1 MPRILPILGLALLLR
16 SGAFAQTPTPAPPLV
31 LTLQDAMERAKAV
44 SQQLLSADIAARIAR
59 EDKVQA
65 KAALLPS
72 VTWQNGFSYTQPN
85 GPDNSLTF
93 VTNDGPRVYTNLA
106 NVHADVYAPGKRA
119 DYQMS
124 IAAEA
129 IARAKVEIAA
139 RGLTAVVV
147 QNFYSM
153 AVAQRHHNNARR
165 SLQEAQ
171 QFVDVTQKQ
180 EAGGEAAHSDV
191 VKAQLTLDQ
200 RQRDVQEA
208 QLAYD
213 KARIGFAVFLFP
225 DFRQDYTVAD
235 DLDRLTPL
243 ATFPEIE
250 ALAQK
255 NNPDIR
261 AAQSTVTHETF
272 GIRSA
277 RSGLLPTLS
286 VDYWVGIQARQYAL
300 HNEFGQNNVGNFVVA
315 NLEFPVWNWGA
326 ARSKVKQAELKLQQ
340 ARTDLSF
347 TQRQLLSNLN
357 GFYLEAN
364 VASTQIASLKHS
376 LDLSEESLKL
386 TILRYEAGEVTVL
399 EVVDAQA
406 TLFSARNAYDDGLS
420 RYRLAL
426 AALQTLTGAF

>member
-1 MPRILPILGLALLLR
+1 MPRILPVLGLALALR
-16 SGAFAQTPTPAPPLV
+16 CGAFAQTPTPAPALT
-31 LTLQDAMERAKAV
+31 LTLQEAMERAKAN
-44 SQQLLSADIAARIAR
+44 SQQLLSADIAARLAR

-72 VTWQNGFSYTQPN
+72 VNWENGFAYTQPN
-85 GPDNSLTF
+85 GTDTGVF
-93 VTNDGPRVYTNLA
+93 VVNNGPRVYTNMA
-106 NVHADVYAPGKRA
+106 NVHGDVYAPGKRA
-119 DYQMS
+119 DYQMA

-147 QNFYSM
+147 QNFYAM
-153 AVAQRHHNNARR
+153 AVAQRHYNNARR

-171 QFVDVTQKQ
+171 QFVDITQKQ

-200 RQRDVQEA
+200 RQRDVQDG

-225 DFRQDYTVAD
+225 DFRQDYAVAD

-243 ATFPEIE
+243 AAFPEIE
-250 ALAQK
+250 ALARN

-261 AAQSTVTHETF
+261 AAQATVTQQNF
-272 GIRSA
+272 GIKSA
-277 RSGLLPTLS
+277 RAGYLPTLS
-286 VDYWVGIQARQYAL
+286 VDYFYGLNANQYTL
-300 HNEFGQNNVGNFVVA
+300 HNELGQNNVGSSVVA
-315 NLEFPVWNWGA
+315 SLNVPVWTWGA
-326 ARSKVKQAELKLQQ
+326 ARSKVKQAELRLEQ

-347 TQRQLLSNLN
+347 TQRQLLANLH

-364 VASTQIASLKHS
+364 VASSQMASLKHS

-386 TILRYEAGEVTVL
+386 TLLRYEAGEVTVL
-399 EVVDAQA
+399 EVVDAQT
-406 TLFSARNAYDDGLS
+406 TLFGARNAYDDGLA
-420 RYRLAL
+420 RYRLSL

>member
-1 MPRILPILGLALLLR
+1 MPRILPVLGLALALR
-16 SGAFAQTPTPAPPLV
+16 CGAFAQTPTPAPALT
-31 LTLQDAMERAKAV
+31 LTLQEAMERAKAN
-44 SQQLLSADIAARIAR
+44 SQQLLSADIAARLAR

-72 VTWQNGFSYTQPN
+72 VNWENGFAYTQPN
-85 GPDNSLTF
+85 GTDTGVF
-93 VTNDGPRVYTNLA
+93 VVNNGPRVYTNMA
-106 NVHADVYAPGKRA
+106 NVHGDVYAPGKRA
-119 DYQMS
+119 DYQMA

-147 QNFYSM
+147 QNFYAM
-153 AVAQRHHNNARR
+153 AVAQRHYNNARR

-171 QFVDVTQKQ
+171 QFVDITQKQ

-200 RQRDVQEA
+200 RQRDVQDG

-225 DFRQDYTVAD
+225 DFRQDYAVAD

-250 ALAQK
+250 ALARN

-261 AAQSTVTHETF
+261 AAQATVTQQNF
-272 GIRSA
+272 GIKSA
-277 RSGLLPTLS
+277 RAGYLPTLS
-286 VDYWVGIQARQYAL
+286 VDYFYGLNANQYAL
-300 HNEFGQNNVGNFVVA
+300 HNELGQNNVGSSVVA
-315 NLEFPVWNWGA
+315 SLNVPVWTWGA
-326 ARSKVKQAELKLQQ
+326 ARSKVKQAELRLEQ

-347 TQRQLLSNLN
+347 TQRQLLANLH

-364 VASTQIASLKHS
+364 VASSQMASLKHS

-386 TILRYEAGEVTVL
+386 TLLRYEAGEVTVL
-399 EVVDAQA
+399 EVVDAQT
-406 TLFSARNAYDDGLS
+406 TLFGARNAYDDGLA
-420 RYRLAL
+420 RYRLSL

>member
-1 MPRILPILGLALLLR
+1 MPRILPVLGLALALR
-16 SGAFAQTPTPAPPLV
+16 CGAFAQTPTPAPALT
-31 LTLQDAMERAKAV
+31 LTLQEAMERAKAN
-44 SQQLLSADIAARIAR
+44 SQQLLSADIAARLAR
-59 EDKVQA
+59 EDQVQA
-65 KAALLPS
+65 NAALPPS
-72 VTWQNGFSYTQPN
+72 VNWENGFAYTQPN
-85 GPDNSLTF
+85 GTDTGVF
-93 VTNDGPRVYTNLA
+93 VVNNGPRVYTNMA
-106 NVHADVYAPGKRA
+106 NVHGDVYAPGKRA
-119 DYQMS
+119 DYQMA

-147 QNFYSM
+147 QNFYAM
-153 AVAQRHHNNARR
+153 AVAQRHYNNARR

-171 QFVDVTQKQ
+171 QFVDITQKQ

-200 RQRDVQEA
+200 RQRDVQEG

-243 ATFPEIE
+243 AAFPEIE

-261 AAQSTVTHETF
+261 AAQFTVTHETF
-272 GIRSA
+272 GIKSA

-286 VDYWVGIQARQYAL
+286 VDYWVGLQARQYAL
-300 HNEFGQNNVGNFVVA
+300 HNEFGQNNIGNYVVA
-315 NLEFPVWNWGA
+315 SLDVPVWNWGA

-347 TQRQLLSNLN
+347 TQRQLLANLN

-364 VASTQIASLKHS
+364 VASSQMASLKHS

-386 TILRYEAGEVTVL
+386 TLLRYEADIWL
-399 EVVDAQA
+399 
-406 TLFSARNAYDDGLS
+406 
-420 RYRLAL
+420 
-426 AALQTLTGAF
+426 

>member
-1 MPRILPILGLALLLR
+1 MPRILPILALALALR
-16 SGAFAQTPTPAPPLV
+16 CGAFAQAPTPALT
-31 LTLQDAMERAKAV
+31 LTLQEAMERARAN
-44 SQQLLSADIAARIAR
+44 SQQLLSADIAARLAR

-72 VTWQNGFSYTQPN
+72 VNWENGFSYTQSN

-119 DYQMS
+119 DYQMA
-124 IAAEA
+124 IASEA
-129 IARAKVEIAA
+129 IARAKVDIAA

-147 QNFYSM
+147 QSFYGT
-153 AVAQRHHNNARR
+153 AVAQRHYHNAQR

-171 QFVDVTQKQ
+171 QFVDITQKQ

-200 RQRDVQEA
+200 RQRDVQEG

-213 KARIGFAVFLFP
+213 KARIGFAVFLFA

-243 ATFPEIE
+243 AAFPEIA
-250 ALAQK
+250 ALAEK

-261 AAQSTVTHETF
+261 AAQSTVTQGTF

-277 RSGLLPTLS
+277 RAGYLPVLS
-286 VDYWVGIQARQYAL
+286 VDYWVGLQARQYAL
-300 HNEFGQNNVGNFVVA
+300 HNEFGQNNIGNSVVA
-315 NLEFPVWNWGA
+315 SLNVPVWNWGA
-326 ARSKVKQAELKLQQ
+326 TRSKVKQAELKLQQ
-340 ARTDLSF
+340 ARIDLSF
-347 TQRQLLSNLN
+347 TQRQLLSSLN
-357 GFYLEAN
+357 AFYLEAN
-364 VASTQIASLKHS
+364 VASSQMASLKHS

-386 TILRYEAGEVTVL
+386 TLLRYEAGEVTVL
-399 EVVDAQA
+399 EVVDAQT
-406 TLFSARNAYDDGLS
+406 TLFSARNAYDDGLA

>member
-1 MPRILPILGLALLLR
+1 MPRILPVLGLALALR
-16 SGAFAQTPTPAPPLV
+16 CGAFAQTPTPAPALT
-31 LTLQDAMERAKAV
+31 LTLQEAMERAKAN
-44 SQQLLSADIAARIAR
+44 SQQLLSADIAARLAR

-72 VTWQNGFSYTQPN
+72 VNWENGFAYTQPN
-85 GPDNSLTF
+85 GTDTGVF
-93 VTNDGPRVYTNLA
+93 VVNNGPRVYTNMA
-106 NVHADVYAPGKRA
+106 NVHGDVYAPGKRA
-119 DYQMS
+119 DYQMA

-147 QNFYSM
+147 QNFYAM
-153 AVAQRHHNNARR
+153 AVAQRHYNNARR

-171 QFVDVTQKQ
+171 QFVDITQKQ

-200 RQRDVQEA
+200 RQRDVQDG

-225 DFRQDYTVAD
+225 DFRQDYAVAD

-243 ATFPEIE
+243 AAFPEIE
-250 ALAQK
+250 ALARN

-261 AAQSTVTHETF
+261 AAQATVTQQNF

-277 RSGLLPTLS
+277 RAGYLPTLS
-286 VDYWVGIQARQYAL
+286 VDYFYGLYANQYAL
-300 HNEFGQNNVGNFVVA
+300 HNELGQNNVGSSVVA
-315 NLEFPVWNWGA
+315 SLNVPVWTWGA
-326 ARSKVKQAELKLQQ
+326 ARSKVKQAELRLEQ

-347 TQRQLLSNLN
+347 TQRQLLANLN

-364 VASTQIASLKHS
+364 VASSQMASLKHS

-386 TILRYEAGEVTVL
+386 TLLRYEAGEVTVL
-399 EVVDAQA
+399 EVVDAQT
-406 TLFSARNAYDDGLS
+406 TLFGARNAYDDGLA
-420 RYRLAL
+420 RYRLSL

>member
-1 MPRILPILGLALLLR
+1 MPRILPVLGLALALR
-16 SGAFAQTPTPAPPLV
+16 CGAFAQTPTPAPALT
-31 LTLQDAMERAKAV
+31 LTLQEAMERAKAN
-44 SQQLLSADIAARIAR
+44 SQQLLSADIAARLAR

-72 VTWQNGFSYTQPN
+72 VNWENGFAYTQPN
-85 GPDNSLTF
+85 GTDTGVF
-93 VTNDGPRVYTNLA
+93 VVNNGPRVYTNMA
-106 NVHADVYAPGKRA
+106 NVHGDVYVPGKRA
-119 DYQMS
+119 DYQMA

-147 QNFYSM
+147 QNFYAM
-153 AVAQRHHNNARR
+153 AVAQRHYNNARR

-171 QFVDVTQKQ
+171 QFVDITQKQ

-200 RQRDVQEA
+200 RQRDVQDG

-225 DFRQDYTVAD
+225 DFRQDYAVAD

-243 ATFPEIE
+243 AAFPEIE
-250 ALAQK
+250 ALARN

-261 AAQSTVTHETF
+261 AAQATVTQQNF
-272 GIRSA
+272 GIKSA
-277 RSGLLPTLS
+277 RAGYLPTLS
-286 VDYWVGIQARQYAL
+286 VDYFYGLNANQYTL
-300 HNEFGQNNVGNFVVA
+300 HNELGQNNVGSSVVA
-315 NLEFPVWNWGA
+315 SLNVPVWTWGA
-326 ARSKVKQAELKLQQ
+326 ARSKVKQAELRLEQ

-347 TQRQLLSNLN
+347 TQRQLLANLH

-364 VASTQIASLKHS
+364 VASSQMASLKHS

-386 TILRYEAGEVTVL
+386 TLLRYEAGEVTVL
-399 EVVDAQA
+399 EVVDAQT
-406 TLFSARNAYDDGLS
+406 TLFGARNAYDDGLA
-420 RYRLAL
+420 RYRLSL

>member
-1 MPRILPILGLALLLR
+1 MPRILPILGLAFALR
-16 SGAFAQTPTPAPPLV
+16 CGAFAQTPTPAPPLT

-44 SQQLLSADIAARIAR
+44 SQQLLSADIAARLAR

-72 VTWQNGFSYTQPN
+72 VNWEHGFIYTQPN
-85 GPDNSLTF
+85 GTDTGIF
-93 VTNDGPRVYTNLA
+93 VANNGPRVYTNMA
-106 NVHADVYAPGKRA
+106 NVHGDVYAPGKRA
-119 DYQMS
+119 DYQMA

-147 QNFYSM
+147 QNFYTM
-153 AVAQRHHNNARR
+153 AVAQRHYNNARR
-165 SLQEAQ
+165 SLQESQ
-171 QFVDVTQKQ
+171 QFVDITQKQ

-200 RQRDVQEA
+200 RQRDVQDA

-225 DFRQDYTVAD
+225 DFRQDFTVAD

-243 ATFPEIE
+243 AAFSEIE

-261 AAQSTVTHETF
+261 AAQATITQQNY
-272 GIRSA
+272 GIKSA
-277 RSGLLPTLS
+277 RAGYLPTLS
-286 VDYWVGIQARQYAL
+286 LDYFYGLNANQYTL
-300 HNEFGQNNVGNFVVA
+300 HNELGQNNLGSSVIASLNV
-315 NLEFPVWNWGA
+315 PVWTWGA
-326 ARSKVKQAELKLQQ
+326 ARSKVKQAELRLEQ

-347 TQRQLLSNLN
+347 TQRQLLSNLHS
-357 GFYLEAN
+357 FYLEAN
-364 VASTQIASLKHS
+364 VASSQMASLKHS
-376 LDLSEESLKL
+376 LDLSDESLKL
-386 TILRYEAGEVTVL
+386 TLLRYEAGEVTVL
-399 EVVDAQA
+399 EVVDAQT
-406 TLFSARNAYDDGLS
+406 TLFSARNAYDDGLA

>member
-1 MPRILPILGLALLLR
+1 MPRILPILGLTLALPC
-16 SGAFAQTPTPAPPLV
+16 GAFAQTPTPV
-31 LTLQDAMERAKAV
+31 LTLTLQEAMERARAN
-44 SQQLLSADIAARIAR
+44 SQQLLSADIAARMAR

-72 VTWQNGFSYTQPN
+72 VNWENGFSYTQSN

-93 VTNDGPRVYTNLA
+93 VPNDGPRIYTNLA

-119 DYQMS
+119 DYQMA
-124 IAAEA
+124 IASEA

-147 QNFYSM
+147 QNFYGT
-153 AVAQRHHNNARR
+153 AVAQRHYHNAKR

-171 QFVDVTQKQ
+171 QFVDITQKL

-191 VKAQLTLDQ
+191 IKAQLTLDQ
-200 RQRDVQEA
+200 RQRDVQEG

-235 DLDRLTPL
+235 DLDSLAPL
-243 ATFPEIE
+243 AAFPEIA

-261 AAQSTVTHETF
+261 AAQFTVTQGNF
-272 GIRSA
+272 GIKSA
-277 RSGLLPTLS
+277 RAGYLPVLS

-300 HNEFGQNNVGNFVVA
+300 HNELGQNNVGNSVVA
-315 NLEFPVWNWGA
+315 SLNVPVWNWGA
-326 ARSKVKQAELKLQQ
+326 TRSKVRQAELKLQQ
-340 ARTDLSF
+340 ARIDLSF

-357 GFYLEAN
+357 SYYLEAN
-364 VASTQIASLKHS
+364 VASSQMASLKHS

-386 TILRYEAGEVTVL
+386 TLLRYQAGEVTVL
-399 EVVDAQA
+399 EVVDAQT
-406 TLFSARNAYDDGLS
+406 TLFSARNAYDDGLA
-420 RYRLAL
+420 RFRLSL
-426 AALQTLTGAF
+426 AALQTLTGAL